1 MVVSLQNLKQQGTIK
16 SQSALKGGKSTDG
29 RLEFEM
35 EWKSYL
41 GIHSAEKENAQ

>member
-1 MVVSLQNLKQQGTIK
+1 MVVSLQHLKQQGTIR
-16 SQSALKGGKSTDG
+16 SQATLKEGKSTEG

-41 GIHSAEKENAQ
+41 GIHSAEKESAQ